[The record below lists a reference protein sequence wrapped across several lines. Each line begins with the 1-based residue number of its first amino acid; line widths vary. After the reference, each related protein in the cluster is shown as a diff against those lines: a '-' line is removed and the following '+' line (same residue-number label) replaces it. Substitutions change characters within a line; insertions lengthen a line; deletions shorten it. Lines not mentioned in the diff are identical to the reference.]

1 MRALTEHSCNGSY
14 PLPNPCSISIAK
26 DFSET
31 PYGRYREDGPESGE
45 VFREEHLLPALKRGS
60 VELDIDGLD
69 GLPSS
74 FWEEALG
81 GLVRRGLKI
90 DEIRNKLS
98 IVCTDPE
105 LATFVR
111 TGWRFIDDAASK
123 DLKN

>member
-1 MRALTEHSCNGSY
+1 MQALTERWYNGSY
-14 PLPNPCSISIAK
+14 PLPDPFLISIAK
-26 DFSET
+26 NFSAT

-45 VFREEHLLPALKRGS
+45 VFREEHLLPAIKQGQ
-60 VELDIDGLD
+60 VELDIDGVD

-90 DEIRNKLS
+90 DEIEKRLS
-98 IVCTDPE
+98 IVCSDPE

-111 TGWRFIDDAASK
+111 TGWRFVREAASK
-123 DLKN
+123 DSNN